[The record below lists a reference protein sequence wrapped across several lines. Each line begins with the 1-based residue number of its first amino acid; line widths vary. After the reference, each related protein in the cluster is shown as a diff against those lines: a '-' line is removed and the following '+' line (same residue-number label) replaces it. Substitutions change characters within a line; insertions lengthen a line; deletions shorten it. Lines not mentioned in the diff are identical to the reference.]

1 VNEALRR
8 AAGEAWAFRT
18 RVEREAAQ
26 RFARL
31 AGVIAAFDP
40 GSPLPPLL
48 REAADDEQRHAAL
61 CAKLAAVH
69 GRPAPES
76 ADETAIAPRSLDARA
91 AALYEMVA
99 ACCITES
106 ESVATLTTLLASDVE
121 PEVESVLREIARDEV
136 AHARMGW
143 AHLAREAALSDA
155 SFLGPLIPA
164 MLSGTV
170 DEGLF
175 AAGPAELEDP
185 GLLRHGVLPHAQKRA
200 IFVGTLEQV
209 VFPGLA
215 KFGIDDAP
223 ARAWLTARQ
232 RSW

>member
-1 VNEALRR
+1 MNEAVRR
-8 AAGEAWAFRT
+8 TAGKAWAFRT
-18 RVEREAAQ
+18 RVERDAAL

-40 GSPLPPLL
+40 ESPVPALL
-48 REAADDEQRHAAL
+48 RTAASDEQRHASL
-61 CAKLAAVH
+61 CAGLAAAYDH
-69 GRPAPES
+69 PALES
-76 ADETAIAPRSLDARA
+76 GFEAAIAPGTLGPRA

-106 ESVATLTTLLASDVE
+106 ESVATVTALLACGVE
-121 PEVESVLREIARDEV
+121 RRAESVLREIARDEV

-143 AHLAREAALSDA
+143 AHLAREAGAYDA
-155 SFLGPLIPA
+155 SFLSPLIPS
-164 MLSGTV
+164 MLAGTV
-170 DEGLF
+170 DDALF
-175 AAGPAELEDP
+175 HAAEPELESP
-185 GLLRHGVLPHAQKRA
+185 ELLRHGVFPHSQKRA
-200 IFVGTLEQV
+200 MFAGALEAV

-215 KFGIDDAP
+215 KFGIDPTP